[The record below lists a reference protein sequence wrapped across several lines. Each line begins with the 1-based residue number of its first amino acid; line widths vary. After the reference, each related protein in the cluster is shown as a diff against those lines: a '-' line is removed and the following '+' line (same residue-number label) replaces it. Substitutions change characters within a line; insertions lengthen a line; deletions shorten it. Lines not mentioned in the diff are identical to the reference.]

1 MEILLTIDSGR
12 LIGMRNRK
20 DLIKDLEETLTESIL
35 KDFEKLGWVAMRN
48 TPYVLELVKDNFT
61 IEIDKTNKG
70 YSAHF
75 TEYNNRYFTYFEMEE
90 HILLHEL
97 FKCWGW
103 L

>member
-1 MEILLTIDSGR
+1 MKT
-12 LIGMRNRK
+12 K
-20 DLIKDLEETLTESIL
+20 DIIKKINETLTHEIL
-35 KDFEKLGWVAMRN
+35 KGFEKLGWVAMRN

-61 IEIDKTNKG
+61 IEIDKTNRG

-90 HILLHEL
+90 HKLLHEL
-97 FKCWGW
+97 FECWGW